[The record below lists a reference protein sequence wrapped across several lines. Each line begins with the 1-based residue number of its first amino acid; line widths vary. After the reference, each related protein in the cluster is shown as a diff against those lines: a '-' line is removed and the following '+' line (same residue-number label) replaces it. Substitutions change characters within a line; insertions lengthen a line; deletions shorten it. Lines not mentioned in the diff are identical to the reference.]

1 MYIKRTIQKSG
12 ATSVRVVES
21 SREGKSVRQTTVRH
35 IGTGTTKA
43 EIKHLEEKAKEV
55 IFSFNQAQN
64 LAIPGMEEVNHLK
77 TKKKGRKSLKK
88 SVSSGRR
95 REPVLSDTFE
105 KERVIQGIKGVGGA
119 LYDQLGYQNIIQG
132 SYKDN
137 QWNEYLKALVLAR
150 ISDPQSKRKT
160 VEILRE
166 DYSQKIPLERVYR
179 MMDHLHFN
187 IHRVKEAVSDNT
199 LSLFKQQVEV
209 LFFDVT
215 TLYFESVESDDL
227 RNFGFSKDGKFKEVQ
242 VVLALVTNFEGH
254 PLSYEVFSG
263 NTSEGQTLI
272 ECVEELRK
280 LYSVKR
286 TVLVA
291 DRAMFSE
298 KNLTFMDKSGLDY
311 VVAAKLKSLPKLK
324 KEKILNSGLNL
335 NEKKEKEQE
344 DKESSSIL
352 ELKHRGR
359 RLVVNWS
366 GKRANKS
373 AKDRERLIDCLMK
386 KIKDGRISVKSL
398 IRNHG
403 TKKYIQVK
411 GNSEVLLDKEKIKV
425 DARWDGFHG
434 IVTNIKDERA
444 KALLSRYRRL
454 WKIEEAF
461 RANKFTLRM
470 RPMYHWTQRRIKAH
484 VAICFLAY
492 SLSYTL
498 KSRLKAAGIN
508 LSIDKIRDIL
518 KRDQYSV
525 IEDKNTGKRYHCP
538 SKWTEPIKKIYSA
551 FGLKRISVVTPID

>member
-35 IGTGTTKA
+35 IGTGKTKA
-43 EIKHLEEKAKEV
+43 EIKHLEEKAEEV
-55 IFSFNQAQN
+55 IFSFNQARN
-64 LAIPGMEEVNHLK
+64 LAFPGMEKVNNLK

-88 SVSSGRR
+88 RVRSSRS
-95 REPVLSDTFE
+95 REPVISDTFE
-105 KERVIQGIKGVGGA
+105 RERVIQGITGVGGA
-119 LYDQLGYQNIIQG
+119 LYDQLGYQTIIQG
-132 SYKDN
+132 GYKDN
-137 QWNEYLKALVLAR
+137 QWNEYLKASVLAR
-150 ISDPQSKRKT
+150 IADPQSKRKT
-160 VEILRE
+160 VETLRD
-166 DYSQKIPLERVYR
+166 DYSQKIPLEGIYR
-179 MMDHLHFN
+179 MMDHLYFN
-187 IHRVKEAVSDNT
+187 IHRVKEAVSNNT

-215 TLYFESVESDDL
+215 TLYFESFVSDGL
-227 RNFGFSKDGKFKEVQ
+227 KEPGFSKDGKIKEVQ

-254 PLSYEVFSG
+254 PLSYEVFPG
-263 NTSEGQTLI
+263 NMSEGQTLI
-272 ECVEELRK
+272 KCVEDLK
-280 LYSVKR
+280 KIYSVRR

-298 KNLTFMDKSGLDY
+298 KNLGFMDKSGLDY
-311 VVAAKLKSLPKLK
+311 VVAAKLRSLPKFK
-324 KEKILNSGLNL
+324 KEKILNSGINL
-335 NEKKEKEQE
+335 NEKKGKEHR
-344 DKESSSIL
+344 ESASVL

-359 RLVVNWS
+359 RLIVSWS

-373 AKDRERLIDCLMK
+373 AKDRERLINCLMK
-386 KIKDGRISVKSL
+386 RVKNGRISVKSL
-398 IRNHG
+398 ISNHG

-411 GNSEVLLDKEKIKV
+411 GDSDVLLNEEKIRL

-434 IVTNIKDERA
+434 IVTNIKDEQT

-461 RANKFTLRM
+461 RANKSTLRM
-470 RPMYHWTQRRIKAH
+470 RPIYHWTKRRIRAH
-484 VAICFLAY
+484 IAICFLAY

-498 KSRLKAAGIN
+498 KSRLKAAGLD
-508 LSIDKIRDIL
+508 LSIDKIRGIL

-525 IEDKNTGKRYHCP
+525 IEDKNTGKRYHSP

-551 FGLKRISVVTPID
+551 FGLKRVSVVTPID